1 MFCADQRRFGNDQV
15 VVGFPGPN
23 GYDIIAFYG
32 SSNNDKE
39 EEAAPSL
46 DVGGELLGFVGAF
59 CELQSF
65 ALVGFSWQGLRRPCS
80 TASYYR
86 A

>member
-15 VVGFPGPN
+15 VVGFLGPN
-23 GYDIIAFYG
+23 GYNIIAFYG

-46 DVGGELLGFVGAF
+46 DVGGESLGFAGAIMLF
-59 CELQSF
+59 VSF
-65 ALVGFSWQGLRRPCS
+65 GVSP
-80 TASYYR
+80 
-86 A
+86 